1 LISEDILEKAV
12 HVNKNECAE
21 QMQVNLIMAT
31 GACVHLQPDHC
42 NPKAESSVRSPLFC
56 KAMFDNAQLRTSV
69 AKASLGNWGE
79 TSNRFRSSGQWWG
92 WLSQSGG
99 IEHEFNHMC
108 ADPKAQPTWMTL
120 IKIGGLQ
127 GYERANLG
135 GPAQHVLN
143 GLIGK
148 VP

>member
-1 LISEDILEKAV
+1 M
-12 HVNKNECAE
+12 HVNKNNKNECAE

-79 TSNRFRSSGQWWG
+79 TSNRFRSSGQW
-92 WLSQSGG
+92 
-99 IEHEFNHMC
+99 
-108 ADPKAQPTWMTL
+108 
-120 IKIGGLQ
+120 
-127 GYERANLG
+127 
-135 GPAQHVLN
+135 
-143 GLIGK
+143 
-148 VP
+148 